1 MCFTET
7 WLNESV
13 PDCLFNLPNYT
24 FYRMDRTGRQ
34 GGGVCMY
41 VKSPNDVERLFPSN
55 HPEFFESVWCVD
67 RTKRFLIV
75 TFYIPPDVALAKFK
89 DVEEFIIDV
98 LDDYL
103 RVYPN
108 FDLILNGDF
117 NKMPIENLCLTFHV
131 QNIVHEP
138 TRCDS
143 LLDLILVSND
153 IVNEFEVV
161 VGPPIGKSD
170 HRTLKCSSKYMQS
183 RLYRKRTPN
192 YCKVTN
198 FDLGKDSV
206 ANFLASLA
214 TIDFRV
220 LYRMESLEEKT
231 HFFSSCSRGC
241 NTLTKNENCVF
252 QYKRQALDDCKT
264 QGSYHEKV
272 ECIP

>member
-1 MCFTET
+1 
-7 WLNESV
+7 
-13 PDCLFNLPNYT
+13 
-24 FYRMDRTGRQ
+24 MDRTGKQ
-34 GGGVCMY
+34 GCGVCMY
-41 VKSPNDVERLFPSN
+41 VKSANDVERLFPSN
-55 HPEFFESVWCVD
+55 YPEFFESVWCVD

-75 TFYIPPDVALAKFK
+75 TFCIPPDVALSKFK

-117 NKMPIENLCLTFHV
+117 NKMTIENLCLTFHV

-170 HRTLKCSSKYMQS
+170 HRTLNVPQ
-183 RLYRKRTPN
+183 RT
-192 YCKVTN
+192 YKVDYTEKEPQTIAKS
-198 FDLGKDSV
+198 LIST
-206 ANFLASLA
+206 LA
-214 TIDFRV
+214 
-220 LYRMESLEEKT
+220 KT
-231 HFFSSCSRGC
+231 VSQIFW
-241 NTLTKNENCVF
+241 
-252 QYKRQALDDCKT
+252 QA
-264 QGSYHEKV
+264 
-272 ECIP
+272 